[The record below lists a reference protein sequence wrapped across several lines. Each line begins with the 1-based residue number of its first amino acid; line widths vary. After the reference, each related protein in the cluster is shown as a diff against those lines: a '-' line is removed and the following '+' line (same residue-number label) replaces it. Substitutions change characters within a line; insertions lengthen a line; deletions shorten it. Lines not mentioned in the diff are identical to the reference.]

1 VIRRTGPSVAHRI
14 DPPPGDYDWTE
25 ALVLTCACAVLQQ
38 VHGRP
43 RSVAVFTEE
52 QFETWRASVR
62 IHRDAWRSYVQRASG
77 DAVRASLLYE
87 RQGRAVGWW
96 NGSGIPPTP
105 TIPYITPAE
114 AAQVLCQI
122 SDDPEQWALRL
133 LRAVRRRRQAPA
145 A

>member
-1 VIRRTGPSVAHRI
+1 MIRRTGPPVAHRI
-14 DPPPGDYDWTE
+14 EPPPGDYHWTE

-43 RSVAVFTEE
+43 RSVAVFTED

-62 IHRDAWRSYVQRASG
+62 IHRDAWRAYAARTAGTADRAS
-77 DAVRASLLYE
+77 VLYE
-87 RQGRAVGWW
+87 QQGRAVGWW
-96 NGSGIPPTP
+96 HSSGIPPTL
-105 TIPYITPAE
+105 TVPYLAPEETAR
-114 AAQVLCQI
+114 VLCQI
-122 SDDPEQWALRL
+122 SPDPEQWALQL